1 MGCVDLVFAGLGWD
15 GSGCR
20 TDVYVAL
27 MGGVGDGGW
36 GGWELGVGGTV
47 ERGRRGRGQSRA
59 KGKGLLSDYE
69 PQDFD
74 IHKPT
79 LQITERFRQRQQ

>member
-1 MGCVDLVFAGLGWD
+1 ML
-15 GSGCR
+15 R
-20 TDVYVAL
+20 VASW
-27 MGGVGDGGW
+27 GDGGT
-36 GGWELGVGGTV
+36 GEGAIED
-47 ERGRRGRGQSRA
+47 EGRG
-59 KGKGLLSDYE
+59 LLTDYE

>member
-1 MGCVDLVFAGLGWD
+1 MGAVVGRMCML
-15 GSGCR
+15 R
-20 TDVYVAL
+20 VASW
-27 MGGVGDGGW
+27 GDGGT
-36 GGWELGVGGTV
+36 GEGAIED
-47 ERGRRGRGQSRA
+47 EGRG
-59 KGKGLLSDYE
+59 LLTDYE